1 MTRVDP
7 FDRTVPDL
15 EQEVDSDGLGEER
28 LEEDVARTDE
38 DVTGLEEATSQADKR
53 SVGWHCPAPFAARRC
68 GASHDLWTPQLNITP
83 TGHEPTIRI
92 L

>member
-53 SVGWHCPAPFAARRC
+53 SVG
-68 GASHDLWTPQLNITP
+68 
-83 TGHEPTIRI
+83 
-92 L
+92 